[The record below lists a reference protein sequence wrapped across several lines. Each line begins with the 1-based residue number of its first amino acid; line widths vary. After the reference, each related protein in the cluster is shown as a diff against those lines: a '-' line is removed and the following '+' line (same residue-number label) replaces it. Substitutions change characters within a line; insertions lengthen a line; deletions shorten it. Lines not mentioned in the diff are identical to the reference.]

1 MSAKSVITVL
11 ARRCGNT
18 VITNS
23 KGKLYYLDEDI
34 SWYSKNKWYWWVLER
49 ACPVSHTPKYK
60 LLNIMAYS

>member
-23 KGKLYYLDEDI
+23 QGKLYYLDEDI
-34 SWYSKNKWYWWVLER
+34 SWYSTNKWCWWMLER
-49 ACPVSHTPKYK
+49 VSPVLRTPKYK
-60 LLNIMAYS
+60 LLKILSYA